1 MNNVDHP
8 SHYQSGNGV
17 EVIDVIDAFTDVVAF
32 DLGNVLKY
40 VCRWKNKNGVEDLKK
55 AKWYLEHAIAKL
67 EVNKNEQIYK

>member
-32 DLGNVLKY
+32 DLGNVIKY

>member
-1 MNNVDHP
+1 MTNVDHP

-32 DLGNVLKY
+32 DLGNVIKY
-40 VCRWKNKNGVEDLKK
+40 VCRWKNKNGIEDLKK

-67 EVNKNEQIYK
+67 EVSKNEQIYK